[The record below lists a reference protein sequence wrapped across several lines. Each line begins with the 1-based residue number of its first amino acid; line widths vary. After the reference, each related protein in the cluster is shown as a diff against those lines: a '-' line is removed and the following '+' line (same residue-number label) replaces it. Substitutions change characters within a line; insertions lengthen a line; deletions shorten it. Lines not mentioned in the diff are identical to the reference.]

1 MPDLS
6 PVVPTD
12 RPETSWEAPAW
23 PVDDDEAEGPGL
35 RRHREV
41 LMAAILAMA
50 FAFAMVE
57 VPEGRVAV
65 RGFPD
70 HPLPETCGARS
81 LFGVRCPGCGL
92 TRSFIHLA
100 EGDWRASWRSHR
112 LGWMIAAL
120 VAFQIPY
127 RMLAILQP
135 KRSPIS
141 TRWTGRIAWAV
152 IALLLANWLV
162 EVVAGRL
169 TSL

>member
-6 PVVPTD
+6 PAVPTD
-12 RPETSWEAPAW
+12 RPETSWPAPAW
-23 PVDDDEAEGPGL
+23 SVDVEAEGPGP

-41 LMAAILAMA
+41 LAASILALV

-57 VPEGRVAV
+57 VPGGRVAV
-65 RGFPD
+65 RGLGGY
-70 HPLPETCGARS
+70 PLPETCGART

-112 LGWMIAAL
+112 LGWLIAAL

-127 RMLAILQP
+127 RMRAILQP
-135 KRSPIS
+135 DRTTLPA
-141 TRWTGRIAWAV
+141 RWTGTIAWAV